1 MAEKLVIIGAP
12 RSGTNMLR
20 DLICT
25 LPGCGTWPCDEINF
39 IWRHGNVAY
48 PSDAFPAELATDRV
62 QRFVRRRFDRVA
74 RSHDLKVVVEKTC
87 ANSLRVGFVD
97 RIVPDAK
104 YLFLVR
110 HGMDAVASAAQRWRG
125 KLDLLYTLK
134 KARFVPVGDVPR
146 YAALFAG
153 NQLFRLCSP
162 DHRVG
167 YWGPRLDNMEE
178 LLGRFSL
185 EEVCALQW
193 RECVE
198 RAMQALGQVAGDRV
212 LRARYESVVD
222 DPRGFLTRMADF
234 LGIGN
239 WDGGMAGYEWI
250 SPHRIGAGRH
260 SLPPDART
268 AVERI
273 ISGTLESHGY
283 RS

>member
-1 MAEKLVIIGAP
+1 MAEKLIIIGAP

-25 LPGCGTWPCDEINF
+25 LPGVGTWPCDEINF
-39 IWRHGNVAY
+39 IWRHGNVSY
-48 PSDAFPAELATDRV
+48 PSDAFPEELATDRV
-62 QRFVRRRFDRVA
+62 RKYIRGRFDGVA
-74 RSHDLKVVVEKTC
+74 GSYRLDTVVEKTC

-97 RIVPDAK
+97 RIVPDAR
-104 YLFLVR
+104 YVFLVR
-110 HGMDAVASAAQRWRG
+110 HGMDAVVSAAQRWRG

-134 KARFVPVGDVPR
+134 KARFVPAGDVPR
-146 YAALFAG
+146 YAASFAA
-153 NQLFRLCSP
+153 NRLFRLYSR
-162 DHRVG
+162 DRRVAI
-167 YWGPRLDNMEE
+167 WGPRLDNMQE

-198 RAMQALGQVAGDRV
+198 RAVQSLASVGEGRV

-222 DPRGFLTRMADF
+222 DPRGFLAQVADF
-234 LGIGN
+234 LGIA
-239 WDGGMAGYEWI
+239 AGSGEASRYEWI
-250 SPHRIGAGRH
+250 SPGRVGTGRH
-260 SLPPDART
+260 GLTPDARA

-273 ISGTLESHGY
+273 IAGTLERHGY